1 LTILVQEILKELCY
15 GGEPL
20 KQMDKHDFSYVLF
33 SAASGALGVF
43 LVAGIALEDRI
54 LIMFAGICLGLAL
67 IASIVYM
74 IHLACGPRYEP
85 RLDENGDITSIW
97 CLRCMKSNDPK
108 RSHCKNCHRPIK

>member
-1 LTILVQEILKELCY
+1 LTILVQEILKEPCY
-15 GGEPL
+15 GSEPL

-54 LIMFAGICLGLAL
+54 LIMFAGVCVGLAL
-67 IASIVYM
+67 IAAIIYM
-74 IHLACGPRYEP
+74 IDIGRGPRYEP
-85 RLDENGDITSIW
+85 RLDENGDITFIW

>member
-54 LIMFAGICLGLAL
+54 LIMFAGVCLGLAL
-67 IASIVYM
+67 IAAIVYM

-85 RLDENGDITSIW
+85 RLDENGDITFIW